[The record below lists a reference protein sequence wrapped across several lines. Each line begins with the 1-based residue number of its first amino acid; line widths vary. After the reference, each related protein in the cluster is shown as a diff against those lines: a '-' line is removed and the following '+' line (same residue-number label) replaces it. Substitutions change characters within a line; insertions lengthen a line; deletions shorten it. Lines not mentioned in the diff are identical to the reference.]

1 MSLCREKV
9 RQRCIDLMR
18 DIGMMERNGEYNT
31 KLWNRA
37 KLALDR
43 ALDSYR
49 QQGATTAD
57 IADLSGV
64 RR

>member
-1 MSLCREKV
+1 
-9 RQRCIDLMR
+9 MR
-18 DIGMMERNGEYNT
+18 DIGMLERNGEYNT

-37 KLALDR
+37 RLALDR

-49 QQGATTAD
+49 QLGATTAD
-57 IADLSGV
+57 IADLGGI